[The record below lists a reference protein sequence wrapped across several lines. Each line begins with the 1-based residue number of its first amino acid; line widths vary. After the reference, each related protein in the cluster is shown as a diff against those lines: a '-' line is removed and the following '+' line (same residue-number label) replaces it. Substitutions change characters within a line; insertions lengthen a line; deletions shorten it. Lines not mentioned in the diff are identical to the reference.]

1 MKALKIV
8 RLSNSR
14 GQSNVS
20 SQKESSREKI
30 KIKNLIKLS
39 NLKEKLA
46 FKGNFKIKLRNGSL
60 NSQQSQNGEA
70 SQKEEAKTT
79 RSVIK
84 KYVHKIDNEP
94 EGGTRKKIK
103 QKVSLLLNQNLK
115 NTLKSTKRL
124 KKIMQSEDSEAV
136 DDTYSIYTSFFTD
149 QEEDIFKR
157 LPLSKVD
164 SPTES
169 QNIQDEDGLS
179 P

>member
-1 MKALKIV
+1 M
-8 RLSNSR
+8 
-14 GQSNVS
+14 S

-124 KKIMQSEDSEAV
+124 ATKLDQSTKAVRTDEPNKKDSLLSTQKTVAE
-136 DDTYSIYTSFFTD
+136 
-149 QEEDIFKR
+149 
-157 LPLSKVD
+157 PLSPKSLVEMT
-164 SPTES
+164 PKFKEAES
-169 QNIQDEDGLS
+169 KNSTHEK
-179 P
+179 PEVKECK